1 MQGFRCC
8 HASRVHRTSRNVYIR
23 RCRTDRHNGRS
34 DKAILRQR
42 ARGSCSLSL
51 VVNRYSSS
59 FSSIFLS
66 LSSFRLSWSSPLS
79 KGLQVEIFCLLHRS
93 YLLFLRLIRY
103 LAVCSHLVV
112 RNFGGKL
119 GKGELNYLGRLGI
132 SFGISHSIEFSLR
145 IYSLLIHWFIVNEFV
160 FEKIFLLFLFF

>member
-8 HASRVHRTSRNVYIR
+8 HASRVHITSRNVYIR

-59 FSSIFLS
+59 FSSIFLFFLSLSPS
-66 LSSFRLSWSSPLS
+66 LSSFHLSWSSPLS
-79 KGLQVEIFCLLHRS
+79 RLQGSFVCTDLIYCSYVWFDIWLFAIWEILGAKLRKGQ
-93 YLLFLRLIRY
+93 
-103 LAVCSHLVV
+103 
-112 RNFGGKL
+112 
-119 GKGELNYLGRLGI
+119 LGI
-132 SFGISHSIEFSLR
+132 SFGIFFENISVIGSLV
-145 IYSLLIHWFIVNEFV
+145 YWWSLFWKNFLTVFV
-160 FEKIFLLFLFF
+160 SFNDN